1 MAKRR
6 DLKKQI
12 HGIMDELCSACLVKS
27 LNVPDTEIKKSI
39 ELISDMQDCRK
50 EFISRISHTEP
61 GNVKGFYKK
70 LRDDFKV
77 KVQDFVDTICELPVK

>member
-6 DLKKQI
+6 DLKKNVNYI
-12 HGIMDELCSACLVKS
+12 ASELFAECVAQRVLFP
-27 LNVPDTEIKKSI
+27 NVDKNELDRLMTEVLS
-39 ELISDMQDCRK
+39 MHT

-70 LRDDFKV
+70 FNLDFSNKV
-77 KVQDFVDTICELPVK
+77 NEIIDGLEKLGK